1 MRIISSREIPA
12 SVNHKSAES
21 SGARTLTYFRNRH
34 RPLDKWGNWWLD
46 RASNVLQFRNEW
58 SVDLSETRDGAA
70 AFHALADFAKYA
82 IDVTDVAD
90 LGRAL
95 RKVIPDTRVS

>member
-1 MRIISSREIPA
+1 VRTISSREIPA

-21 SGARTLTYFRNRH
+21 LGARTLTYFRNRH

-46 RASNVLQFRNEW
+46 RTSNALQFRNEW
-58 SVDLSETRDGAA
+58 SVDLSETRDAAA
-70 AFHALADFAKYA
+70 AFHAVVDFSKYA
-82 IDVTDVAD
+82 VEASDIAD

>member
-1 MRIISSREIPA
+1 MRTVPSHKIPA
-12 SVNHKSAES
+12 SVNHKSA
-21 SGARTLTYFRNRH
+21 GARTLTYFRNRH
-34 RPLDKWGNWWLD
+34 RPPGVWGNWRLD
-46 RASNVLQFRNEW
+46 RTSNALQFRDEW

-70 AFHALADFAKYA
+70 AFHALADFSKYA

>member
-1 MRIISSREIPA
+1 
-12 SVNHKSAES
+12 
-21 SGARTLTYFRNRH
+21 
-34 RPLDKWGNWWLD
+34 
-46 RASNVLQFRNEW
+46 VLQFRNEW
-58 SVDLSETRDGAA
+58 SVDLSETRDGVA